1 MDFNLVVLAGRLA
14 APLEHRTFESGSSL
28 VRLLVTVTSVHPRR
42 RVDVVP
48 VTLWDPEPSLV
59 ADAPQPGHHVW
70 VAGAVQRRFWEAGEG
85 RRSRIEI
92 VARHVEIVD
101 PAGEA
106 EIAP

>member
-1 MDFNLVVLAGRLA
+1 MDFNVVVLAGRLA

-28 VRLLVTVTSVHPRR
+28 VRLLVTIRSMHPRK

-48 VTLWDPEPSLV
+48 VTLWDPDPSLV
-59 ADAPQPGHHVW
+59 ADAPEPGRHVW

-92 VARHVEIVD
+92 VARHVEIV
-101 PAGEA
+101 PAETEP
-106 EIAP
+106 EIDA